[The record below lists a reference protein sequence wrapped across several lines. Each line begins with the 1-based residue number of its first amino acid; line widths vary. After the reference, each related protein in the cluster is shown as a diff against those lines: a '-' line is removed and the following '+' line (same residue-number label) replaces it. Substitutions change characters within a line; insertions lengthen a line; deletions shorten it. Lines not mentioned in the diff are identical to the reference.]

1 MLTQHLIS
9 DNKSNDKAMPNTL
22 ALIALVAPT
31 MQTTLVV
38 VASADSVVTLVCIIK
53 SIR

>member
-1 MLTQHLIS
+1 
-9 DNKSNDKAMPNTL
+9 
-22 ALIALVAPT
+22 

-38 VASADSVVTLVCIIK
+38 AASADSVVTLVCIIK